1 MKYLVNTRRMSK
13 VYERSASGY
22 REILTEAAIDG
33 DGLIIDI
40 EDTDESHVFV
50 VYEKSENYM
59 SMRVFYDVKSVI
71 DFINSHAEITVNI
84 SLFYAYDGAPRAKFA
99 IKKNR
104 VETESKVVVYTKY
117 DDELEVIKELHN
129 TFARSA
135 DAVEGYLVGYVD
147 SITGEESE
155 KLYEFSGEANLSDYT
170 VYKYEIKDTNGVIA
184 DVNSLSDYHCTE
196 DSDKYDPREY
206 EHTVW
211 RTFYTVIGDNTYD
224 DILSRIEQNIDER
237 CEVNIEYHR
246 KKREEYLKEHPE
258 EDEDNDDWILQDDI
272 DDADVMD
279 GHDFTYGLDDDT
291 DEDDSE

>member
-1 MKYLVNTRRMSK
+1 MKYLVNTRRMNK

-71 DFINSHAEITVNI
+71 DFINSHDEIVVNV
-84 SLFYAYDGAPRAKFA
+84 SLFYTCDYAPRAKFV
-99 IKKNR
+99 IKKNG

-129 TFARSA
+129 AFARSA
-135 DAVEGYLVGYVD
+135 GEVKGYSVGYVD
-147 SITGEESE
+147 SITDEESE

-279 GHDFTYGLDDDT
+279 GHDFTYGYDEDT